1 MVKITFSRSPFLKK
15 NKLCFPYQLLWADA
29 KLISDRCQKHF
40 PANWCANL
48 CITVKESRNIKAAAI
63 HPTVR
68 PPTDCQLL
76 KAAHFCHPDK
86 NLSLRLNSVRNKTD
100 DYLQAGH
107 PFTNHS
113 FKSSNLP
120 EGAAETPPTWPQTC
134 SLTSLEIS
142 PPGNL
147 SHPKVKQLLVFIFKL
162 VSVASVFCFLFLFF

>member
-1 MVKITFSRSPFLKK
+1 M
-15 NKLCFPYQLLWADA
+15 
-29 KLISDRCQKHF
+29 
-40 PANWCANL
+40 
-48 CITVKESRNIKAAAI
+48 KESRNIKAAAI

-134 SLTSLEIS
+134 SLTSLEIYA

-162 VSVASVFCFLFLFF
+162 VSVASVLFPFPIFFFFLISEADNFMMKIVRKLKTTQTQIFSGNFWTASIFEAFRKFMF